1 MQKMKVDLHNHTTYS
16 DGVLSPSLLID
27 RAIKNHVDIFAITDH
42 DSVFGCD
49 EIVNLCKDKNVKVIK
64 GMELSTEYKGE
75 SIHIITLFKNNI
87 IPNGMLEFSIK
98 NKERRKARA
107 IKMMENI
114 RDIYHVKINLDKLLK
129 GNIITRAN
137 MMRNIAEENNISY
150 AEAAF
155 YTSKDSKAYIPS
167 TKMSVSEGLDLA
179 HQAGS
184 IAIFAHPCLVKN
196 RSIVEDL
203 IKLGFDGIEVRYPS
217 NKNDESY
224 FLNLAKK
231 YNLFISAG
239 SDCHGDDTHADI
251 GTSTLNEEEFRPLAK
266 ALNFK
271 I

>member
-1 MQKMKVDLHNHTTYS
+1 MKVDLHNHTTYS

-98 NKERRKARA
+98 NKERRKTRA

-167 TKMSVSEGLDLA
+167 TKMTVEEGLKLIREENA
-179 HQAGS
+179 
-184 IAIFAHPCLVKN
+184 IAILAHPCLIKKQEL
-196 RSIVEDL
+196 VEEIL
-203 IKLGFDGIEVRYPS
+203 QFGFDGIETRYA
-217 NKNDESY
+217 NKKNDENH
-224 FLNLAKK
+224 FNLLAEK
-231 YNLFISAG
+231 YHLLKSAG

-251 GTSTLNEEEFRPLAK
+251 GSAVLNKEEFMPIAK
-266 ALNFK
+266 ILNFNLE
-271 I
+271 

>member
-1 MQKMKVDLHNHTTYS
+1 MKIDLHNHTIHS
-16 DGVLSPSLLID
+16 DGILSEEELVK
-27 RAIKNHVDIFAITDH
+27 RAKLNGVDIFALTDH
-42 DSVFGCD
+42 DSTYGC
-49 EIVNLCKDKNVKVIK
+49 ENIIKYGEKYGVKVIK
-64 GMELSTEYKGE
+64 GMELSTDYYGE
-75 SIHIITLFKNNI
+75 SIHIVCLFKDNI
-87 IPNGMLEFSIK
+87 IPEKILNFSRDF
-98 NKERRKARA
+98 KEKRKLRA
-107 IKMMENI
+107 IKMIELI
-114 RDIYHVKINLDKLLK
+114 HEYYGLKYDLDLLLE
-129 GNIITRAN
+129 GEVITRAN
-137 MMRNIAEENNISY
+137 IMRNIAKCNNISFE
-150 AEAAF
+150 EAKK
-155 YTSKDSKAYIPS
+155 YCSKDSKAYIPS

-239 SDCHGDDTHADI
+239 SDCHGDNTHADI